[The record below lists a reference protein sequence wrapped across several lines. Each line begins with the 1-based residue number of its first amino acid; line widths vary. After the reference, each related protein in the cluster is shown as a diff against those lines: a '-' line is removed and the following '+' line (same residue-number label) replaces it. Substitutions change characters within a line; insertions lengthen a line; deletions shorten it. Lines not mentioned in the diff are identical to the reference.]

1 MKKIYFLIALSF
13 LFACKKD
20 SDSNDLTKEKW
31 NGKIKTIT
39 TSTFFYD
46 STKAVPHLGEMI
58 NKSIREFN
66 LNGNEISLTL
76 VNEDDEVATIKKS
89 SYNEKNLKT
98 ESKEM
103 DKEGNLL
110 YSMTYNYDNSN
121 NLIEI
126 NTTEY
131 NTNQQYKQ
139 VNAFDKMKNLIGTT
153 AFKDNNEIDFRAENS
168 YDEKNHLIEE
178 RFFLPDGTM
187 DYQTKLSYDNKERL
201 ISYIGFANDSSKI
214 WEIKN
219 AYKILDKEGNWILQ
233 QIYKD
238 GKPINVI
245 QVQIEYYP

>member
-13 LFACKKD
+13 LFACKND
-20 SDSNDLTKEKW
+20 LDLSDLTKEKR
-31 NGKIKTIT
+31 NGKIKTIS
-39 TSTFFYD
+39 TSSFYYD
-46 STKAVPHLGEMI
+46 STKAEPHLGKMF

-76 VNEDDEVATIKKS
+76 VNEDDEVASIKKS

-98 ESKEM
+98 ESKEV

-110 YSMTYNYDNSN
+110 YSMNYKYDNSN

-139 VNAFDKMKNLIGTT
+139 VNVFDKKKNLIGTT
-153 AFKDNNEIDFRAENS
+153 AFKDNNEIDFRAENI

-187 DYQTKLSYDNKERL
+187 DYRTKSSYDDKERL
-201 ISYIGFANDSSKI
+201 VSYMGFANDSSKI
-214 WEIKN
+214 WQIKN
-219 AYKILDKEGNWILQ
+219 AYKIFDKEGNWILQ
-233 QIYKD
+233 QVYKD